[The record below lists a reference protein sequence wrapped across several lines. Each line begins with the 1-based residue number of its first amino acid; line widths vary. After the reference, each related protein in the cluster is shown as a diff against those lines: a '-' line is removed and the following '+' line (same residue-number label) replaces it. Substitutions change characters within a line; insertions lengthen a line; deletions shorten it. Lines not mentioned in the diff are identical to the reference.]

1 VKSNAHQAADSETA
15 RSDVDAVT
23 DAMLTA
29 SRLLVAVSA
38 RSIASV
44 DEAIT
49 LTQFRLLVVLD
60 NSGPSKVATLAGEL
74 GVNPSTVTRTVDR
87 LIAAD
92 MVSRTANP
100 ASRRE
105 VLLRLTD
112 TGRAVVTKVTD
123 RRRAEI
129 AAVVGRMPVD
139 GRDRLVEA
147 LWSFARAGGEPPAPS
162 APYDL

>member
-1 VKSNAHQAADSETA
+1 MSNDHRLAAG
-15 RSDVDAVT
+15 SDTDAVT

-29 SRLLVAVSA
+29 SRLLVAISA
-38 RSIASV
+38 TSIASV

-49 LTQFRLLVVLD
+49 LPQFRLLVVLN
-60 NSGPSKVATLAGEL
+60 NSGPSKVATLAAAL

-87 LIAAD
+87 LIATN

-105 VLLRLTD
+105 VLLQLSD
-112 TGRAVVTKVTD
+112 AGRNVVTEVTA

-129 AAVVGRMPVD
+129 AGIVDRMPVHD
-139 GRDRLVEA
+139 RDRLVEA
-147 LWSFARAGGEPPAPS
+147 LWSFARAGGEPPAAGS
-162 APYDL
+162 RYDM